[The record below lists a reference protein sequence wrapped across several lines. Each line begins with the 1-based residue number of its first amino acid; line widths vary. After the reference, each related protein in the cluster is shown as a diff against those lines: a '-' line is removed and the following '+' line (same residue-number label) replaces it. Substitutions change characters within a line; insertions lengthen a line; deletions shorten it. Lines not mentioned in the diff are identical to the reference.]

1 VGWRCSAVVVAGALL
16 CAGCGIPIS
25 RLPDLP
31 ADAVEA
37 EHRLQQIAE
46 LREYYTQLA
55 RVDAVAFRVRVANRE
70 FCENVG
76 AQGGMFV
83 ATVQSLPRKYRSYA
97 NEALNLSWTHPT
109 VISVV
114 EGSPAAYAGIKA
126 GDQIEF
132 LDQDPVPA
140 TNTYGF
146 VAGYLRS
153 RGEQPVRV
161 ALKRDGVEQAVELKP
176 ILACAIPINYVPSE
190 IVNAYATE
198 SDKITIF
205 AGIVT
210 LARTD
215 AQLAHVIGHELAH
228 ANLGHADKKRLNML
242 LGMAGGLAI
251 DGGFAVGGIF
261 TDGTFARHLGQA
273 GFMAYS
279 VAFEREADYVGAYY
293 AARAGYDLAGV
304 EEFWRAMGAVHP
316 DSIRFATTH
325 PTTPMRFVQM
335 REAAAEIADKRRRHL
350 PLVPELKF
358 KIEVA
363 APDSNY

>member
-1 VGWRCSAVVVAGALL
+1 MDWRCSAVVVAGALL
-16 CAGCGIPIS
+16 CTACGIPIS

-97 NEALNLSWTHPT
+97 NEALNLSWTQPT

-205 AGIVT
+205 AGIVA

-228 ANLGHADKKRLNML
+228 ANLGHADKKRLNLL

-293 AARAGYDLAGV
+293 AARAGYDLAGI
-304 EEFWRAMGAVHP
+304 EEFWRAMGAAHP
-316 DSIRFATTH
+316 DSIRFGTTH
-325 PTTPMRFVQM
+325 PTTPVRFIQM
-335 REAAAEIADKRRRHL
+335 REVATEIADKKRRHL

-358 KIEVA
+358 KTETA

>member
-1 VGWRCSAVVVAGALL
+1 VAWRGVAGVIAGAWL

-46 LREYYTQLA
+46 MREYYAQLA
-55 RVDAVAFRVRVANRE
+55 RVDTVAFRIRVANRE

-76 AQGGMFV
+76 AQAGMYV

-97 NEALNLSWTHPT
+97 NEALNLSWTDPT

-114 EGSPAAYAGIKA
+114 VNSPAAYAGIKV
-126 GDQIEF
+126 GDQIQF
-132 LDQDPVPA
+132 LDQDPVPN
-140 TNTYGF
+140 TNTQGF

-161 ALKRDGVEQAVELKP
+161 ALKRDGVEQAVMMTP
-176 ILACAIPINYVPSE
+176 VPACAIPINYVPSE

-205 AGIVT
+205 AGIVA

-215 AQLAHVIGHELAH
+215 AQLAQVIGHELAH
-228 ANLGHADKKRLNML
+228 ANLGHSDKKRLNML

-273 GFMAYS
+273 GLMAYS

-293 AARAGYDLAGV
+293 AARAGYDLTGI

-316 DSIRFATTH
+316 NSIRFATTH
-325 PTTPMRFVQM
+325 PTTPTRFVQM
-335 REAAAEIADKRRRHL
+335 REVAAEIAEKKRRHQ
-350 PLVPELKF
+350 PLVPDLKF
-358 KIEVA
+358 PPQPA
-363 APDSNY
+363 AADSSY

>member
-1 VGWRCSAVVVAGALL
+1 MAWRCSAVVVAGALL
-16 CAGCGIPIS
+16 CAACGIPIS

-176 ILACAIPINYVPSE
+176 ILACAIPINYVPADD
-190 IVNAYATE
+190 VNAQTDGE
-198 SDKITIF
+198 KIVINS
-205 AGIVT
+205 GIVRA
-210 LARTD
+210 ARTD
-215 AQLAHVIGHELAH
+215 AQLANVIGHELAH
-228 ANLGHADKKRLNML
+228 VNLGHREKKGINTV
-242 LGMAGGLAI
+242 LGMVGGGAI
-251 DGGFAVGGIF
+251 DVGFALGGIY

-273 GFMAYS
+273 GHLAYS

-293 AARAGYDLAGV
+293 TARAGYDLAGT
-304 EEFWRAMGAVHP
+304 EEFWREVGITHP
-316 DSIRFATTH
+316 DDIRFGKTH
-325 PTTPMRFVQM
+325 PTTPVRFIQM
-335 REAAAEIADKRRRHL
+335 REAAAEIADKKRRHL

-358 KIEVA
+358 KTETA